1 MFKKFAALAAAA
13 ALSLGVMTGCGASG
27 TTADSTGYSAE
38 NPLVLTLAHGLSET
52 HTVHIAMTQFADEV
66 AEKTDG
72 RIQVKIFPNGQL
84 GSENENL
91 EQLQAGVIAMTK
103 VSAPGLATYND
114 AFNTFGLPYIFN
126 DTDDF
131 YHVMDSQEMQDF
143 FLSPGDDGFVTLT
156 YYTSGARSFYTK
168 GRAIRTP
175 AALQGLQ
182 IRVQDMTRQTD
193 MMSYLGGIPVAM
205 SYGDVYTSLQTGIID
220 GTENNE
226 TALTTGK
233 HGEVCKVY
241 SVDQHAMIPDVLIM
255 SEKVWETISP
265 EDQEIIL
272 EAAHDSTDA
281 HKVMWD
287 TAVEEAVKEAQETM
301 GVEFVYDGDKEA
313 FREAT
318 QPMIEAYEEQYPGVK
333 TLLDTIDAAA
343 MKNTFAA
350 IKFWMDKILS
360 IACAVLLTFMT
371 VLVLIQVFSRYILNS
386 PVAFTEELVRYS
398 LIWTGFI
405 GAAYAFSTRE
415 HMSLT
420 LIRDKF
426 TGKAHTALLVVIDGL
441 ILLMA
446 IFVFTIG
453 GFKLAVSA
461 SREFSALLGIPRSL
475 VYSIAPISGVFIVL
489 AQIIN
494 IYEDVTG
501 EKVESKEG
509 ADK

>member
-1 MFKKFAALAAAA
+1 
-13 ALSLGVMTGCGASG
+13 
-27 TTADSTGYSAE
+27 
-38 NPLVLTLAHGLSET
+38 
-52 HTVHIAMTQFADEV
+52 
-66 AEKTDG
+66 
-72 RIQVKIFPNGQL
+72 
-84 GSENENL
+84 
-91 EQLQAGVIAMTK
+91 
-103 VSAPGLATYND
+103 
-114 AFNTFGLPYIFN
+114 
-126 DTDDF
+126 
-131 YHVMDSQEMQDF
+131 
-143 FLSPGDDGFVTLT
+143 
-156 YYTSGARSFYTK
+156 
-168 GRAIRTP
+168 
-175 AALQGLQ
+175 
-182 IRVQDMTRQTD
+182 
-193 MMSYLGGIPVAM
+193 
-205 SYGDVYTSLQTGIID
+205 
-220 GTENNE
+220 
-226 TALTTGK
+226 
-233 HGEVCKVY
+233 
-241 SVDQHAMIPDVLIM
+241 
-255 SEKVWETISP
+255 
-265 EDQEIIL
+265 
-272 EAAHDSTDA
+272 
-281 HKVMWD
+281 
-287 TAVEEAVKEAQETM
+287 
-301 GVEFVYDGDKEA
+301 
-313 FREAT
+313 
-318 QPMIEAYEEQYPGVK
+318 
-333 TLLDTIDAAA
+333 

-461 SREFSALLGIPRSL
+461 SREFSALLGIPR
-475 VYSIAPISGVFIVL
+475 IVI

-494 IYEDVTG
+494 IYEDITG

>member
-1 MFKKFAALAAAA
+1 
-13 ALSLGVMTGCGASG
+13 
-27 TTADSTGYSAE
+27 
-38 NPLVLTLAHGLSET
+38 
-52 HTVHIAMTQFADEV
+52 
-66 AEKTDG
+66 
-72 RIQVKIFPNGQL
+72 
-84 GSENENL
+84 
-91 EQLQAGVIAMTK
+91 
-103 VSAPGLATYND
+103 
-114 AFNTFGLPYIFN
+114 
-126 DTDDF
+126 
-131 YHVMDSQEMQDF
+131 
-143 FLSPGDDGFVTLT
+143 
-156 YYTSGARSFYTK
+156 
-168 GRAIRTP
+168 
-175 AALQGLQ
+175 
-182 IRVQDMTRQTD
+182 
-193 MMSYLGGIPVAM
+193 
-205 SYGDVYTSLQTGIID
+205 
-220 GTENNE
+220 
-226 TALTTGK
+226 
-233 HGEVCKVY
+233 
-241 SVDQHAMIPDVLIM
+241 
-255 SEKVWETISP
+255 
-265 EDQEIIL
+265 
-272 EAAHDSTDA
+272 
-281 HKVMWD
+281 
-287 TAVEEAVKEAQETM
+287 
-301 GVEFVYDGDKEA
+301 
-313 FREAT
+313 
-318 QPMIEAYEEQYPGVK
+318 
-333 TLLDTIDAAA
+333 

-453 GFKLAVSA
+453 GLKLAVSA

-501 EKVESKEG
+501 EKVESEEG